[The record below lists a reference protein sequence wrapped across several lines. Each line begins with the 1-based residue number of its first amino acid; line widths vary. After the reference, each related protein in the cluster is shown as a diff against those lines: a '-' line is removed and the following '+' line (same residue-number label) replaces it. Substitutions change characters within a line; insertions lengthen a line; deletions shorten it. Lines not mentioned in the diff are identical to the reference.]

1 MSQPERGYNSQKP
14 PGFLNKTREFLPIVR
29 ILLQTCLNPLT
40 KAQNQ
45 LTPDRLLSNLNHR
58 DTQGDTRT
66 CNSLFTLFQN
76 ANVRKPA
83 HHGSL
88 SPCDHTISLGVLPCT
103 PTRPGSPR
111 AGFFNVFPLKQHQP
125 GYKKGI
131 AENRA
136 MPFFVGLA
144 EIWWISC
151 NKSVRLPL
159 FLVNSDA
166 AIVAARIADRT
177 VNTSPPLRSTIPHG
191 VTWWQGDSS
200 HSSTS
205 TLHRRTSQQSQ
216 HRTFAASILAL
227 PTQPTSPLP
236 VSPPPDTTAATT
248 ALPPHSSRI
257 GITRPERSVLSQTF
271 S

>member
-1 MSQPERGYNSQKP
+1 MRTSVNLPTTAVYPPATIQFRLAFSPVRQPGPVP
-14 PGFLNKTREFLPIVR
+14 PGPDFL
-29 ILLQTCLNPLT
+29 TC
-40 KAQNQ
+40 
-45 LTPDRLLSNLNHR
+45 
-58 DTQGDTRT
+58 
-66 CNSLFTLFQN
+66 
-76 ANVRKPA
+76 
-83 HHGSL
+83 
-88 SPCDHTISLGVLPCT
+88 
-103 PTRPGSPR
+103 
-111 AGFFNVFPLKQHQP
+111 FPLKHHQP
-125 GYKKGI
+125 GYKKRHRRKSRD
-131 AENRA
+131 A
-136 MPFFVGLA
+136 FFVGLA